1 MIEILGQGLLM
12 GVAIAA
18 PVGPIGV
25 LCIRHTLSNGRLT
38 GLVAGLGAATAD
50 GIYGCVAGLG
60 LSAIA
65 DVLINY
71 QQPLGIGGGLFLCY
85 LGIRNLLSQ
94 ATTLPRKIILP
105 NKAIHGGG
113 KEHDQEHDID
123 DPHQPVQTFTFLLKT
138 YLETLL
144 LTLAN
149 PATILSFTAIF
160 VGLGVANEAGKY
172 GGALALV
179 VGVFTGSALW
189 WLALSS
195 GVGVVRDRLLSIPII
210 WINRSSGAMI
220 TTFGLVAIFAKI

>member
-1 MIEILGQGLLM
+1 MLEIFGRGVLM

-25 LCIRHTLSNGRLT
+25 LCIRHTLSKGRFT

-65 DVLINY
+65 DVLTNY
-71 QQPLGIGGGLFLCY
+71 QQLLGISGGLFLCY
-85 LGIRNLLSQ
+85 LGTKNLLSQ
-94 ATTLPRKIILP
+94 ATTLPKKTILPKKII
-105 NKAIHGGG
+105 NGGG
-113 KEHDQEHDID
+113 QDHDVGDL
-123 DPHQPVQTFTFLLKT
+123 HQPVQTFTFLLKT

-160 VGLGVANEAGKY
+160 VGLGDANEAGKHS
-172 GGALALV
+172 GALALV
-179 VGVFTGSALW
+179 AGVFMGSALW
-189 WLALSS
+189 WLILSS

-210 WINRSSGAMI
+210 WINRSSGAVI
-220 TTFGLVAIFAKI
+220 TIFGLIAIFAKT